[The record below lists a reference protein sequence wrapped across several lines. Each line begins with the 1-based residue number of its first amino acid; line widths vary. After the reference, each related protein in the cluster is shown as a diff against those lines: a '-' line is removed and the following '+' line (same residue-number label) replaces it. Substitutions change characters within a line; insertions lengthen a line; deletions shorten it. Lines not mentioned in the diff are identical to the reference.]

1 MTIDKRA
8 VLAAAIAKLEEEHR
22 ALVAHAEATREEAT
36 HEEAK
41 PENDK
46 DTRAVEQSYLARGQA
61 QRVEDMAESITR
73 LRFMELP
80 SFGPDDAIAAGALVE
95 VELDDEST
103 QRWFV
108 VPVGGGMTVEQAGET
123 IRLITPA
130 SPVGQALVGKFEGDD
145 FEVRVQRKVRHYA
158 VLSVC

>member
-1 MTIDKRA
+1 MTDKAGLVADALEQLRG
-8 VLAAAIAKLEEEHR
+8 LLEELTR
-22 ALVAHAEATREEAT
+22 AANTTREGAV

-80 SFGPDDAIAAGALVE
+80 SFGPDDPIAAGALVE

-158 VLSVC
+158 VLSVG